1 MKRTYYIRKSEVTTM
16 NKRER
21 LLTVLDGKC
30 ADRVPASFWFHFGGE
45 NAEGEACVKAHLD
58 YYRDVDLDFIK
69 IMSDGLNYPLS
80 VKIDCA
86 ADWNQVKPL
95 PRDHAFFTGTLERCR
110 RINEELNGECCTFY
124 NMFSP
129 FNIVRERDVFTE
141 HALAGRTWDQTVMA
155 HLREDEEALKH
166 AMDVI
171 GEDLAYLAER
181 ILRETG
187 CEGIYQS
194 VQGAEVGRM
203 SAEEYARIVAPS
215 ELKII
220 HAANAVRS
228 HNILH
233 MCSWA
238 GNPNHLSYWKDYP
251 VLVKNWG
258 IGIEGLSLTQAQ
270 DFFPKGTILL
280 GGMDNRRTHP
290 LFAGTKE
297 EIQVAVRAVLKE
309 MEGKPFIL
317 GADCTVPP
325 DTDRQHLKWIMEAL
339 RG

>member
-1 MKRTYYIRKSEVTTM
+1 MENALTAC
-16 NKRER
+16 R
-21 LLTVLDGKC
+21 LPSGST
-30 ADRVPASFWFHFGGE
+30 SGGE

-155 HLREDEEALKH
+155 HLQEDEEALKH

-171 GEDLAYLAER
+171 GEDLAYPRGAHPAR
-181 ILRETG
+181 NGLR
-187 CEGIYQS
+187 
-194 VQGAEVGRM
+194 R
-203 SAEEYARIVAPS
+203 
-215 ELKII
+215 
-220 HAANAVRS
+220 
-228 HNILH
+228 
-233 MCSWA
+233 
-238 GNPNHLSYWKDYP
+238 HLSKRS
-251 VLVKNWG
+251 G
-258 IGIEGLSLTQAQ
+258 
-270 DFFPKGTILL
+270 
-280 GGMDNRRTHP
+280 RRS
-290 LFAGTKE
+290 A
-297 EIQVAVRAVLKE
+297 A
-309 MEGKPFIL
+309 
-317 GADCTVPP
+317 
-325 DTDRQHLKWIMEAL
+325 
-339 RG
+339 